1 MFASWLVVARWA
13 QTFFG
18 DWSTFHKHR
27 YEGYN
32 RSAMDRRRG
41 ADDPDLRPGVRP
53 GIIDLGPVSS
63 SRDVAR
69 SGRDDRGGGDRS
81 VTRQDRGRGASGS
94 ARAETN
100 APSGKSSSET
110 ENDEVRVSADGTVRI
125 QCDGGGALDV
135 ATVPLLELSTGQGPR
150 SAFVSPGTGRRGPF
164 LALVH
169 GVPSGVAQ
177 AFYDAARNE
186 LAVAN
191 IDPATAVGRA
201 VRAGCRAIRSRV
213 RRRHDLD
220 AFGFT
225 VVLVEATSQPFAF
238 VAQLPPCQLYAVD
251 AEGVRA
257 VPEIPTGLSVG
268 QVRSDRRW
276 EVEIE
281 IDRIPLSHEV
291 RLVLTDAALPTRMD
305 PATLQEFRRMPV
317 ARAASM
323 LVETLGEP
331 INPIRSPIGATGAT
345 LSPGDAQ
352 PEAIVVRFVLP
363 LAHRASSFSL
373 QGWRATLGAGRGLYD
388 RMMGTGWR
396 DRGAWDADARE
407 TSVRQPTGDLERGGP
422 WVATDGSVGIERR
435 RRKSLGEPEGAAVDP
450 SRTGSEVGAPV
461 SPFGRVVL
469 VPSTLAGTPLASARY
484 PRVTSPW
491 EWWDRLVDPPAFLPG
506 GPRAARFRRLR
517 RSLLVLAS
525 LVAVGVVAWQ
535 YEPFVIAPAR
545 NMLVRIAPPP
555 TATPLPPTPT
565 TPPVVGRTIASARGR
580 FVALAV
586 PPNTGAEP
594 GAVASVTARL
604 LDDVGDIV
612 GIRLGPM
619 EGTRDP
625 VPPRPTPGTGPQPT
639 PFPPRGFLATGGGLI
654 QRDDGVLYLDPGGT
668 VSVLGNAAQPPR
680 VVRVRGTGGW
690 VSPVAAV
697 VYGPSMYVFDAGKD
711 GVGLVWR
718 HPATAGGQYD
728 AEPVAWLQ
736 AGQRADLSLA
746 SDVATDGVFWVSR
759 RDGTILRLAGGR
771 AEVLALSGVTPPA
784 RSLGAIYTDQATKSL
799 YVIDEPS
806 RRMLRLNKDGAFEG
820 EVSGVIAPG
829 EIARGLWVDEGGKRA
844 LVLTT
849 QRLALVTPP

>member
-1 MFASWLVVARWA
+1 
-13 QTFFG
+13 
-18 DWSTFHKHR
+18 
-27 YEGYN
+27 
-32 RSAMDRRRG
+32 MDRRRG
-41 ADDPDLRPGVRP
+41 ADDPDPRTDARPGVFGP
-53 GIIDLGPVSS
+53 GSVSS
-63 SRDVAR
+63 GRAMAR
-69 SGRDDRGGGDRS
+69 SDRDGSVRGVRP
-81 VTRQDRGRGASGS
+81 VTRQNRADGGGPASGS
-94 ARAETN
+94 TRAER
-100 APSGKSSSET
+100 AVPPSGPYAET
-110 ENDEVRVSADGTVRI
+110 DPEDLRVSADGTVRI
-125 QCDGGGALDV
+125 PCDGGGALDV
-135 ATVPLLELSTGQGPR
+135 ATVPLLDLSTGQGPR

-177 AFYDAARNE
+177 VFYDAARDE

-191 IDPATAVGRA
+191 LDPATAVGRA
-201 VRAGCRAIRSRV
+201 VRAGCQAVRSRV
-213 RRRHDLD
+213 RRRHELD

-225 VVLVEATSQPFAF
+225 VVLVEAMSQPFAF

-251 AEGVRA
+251 ADGVRA

-281 IDRIPLSHEV
+281 TDRIPLSHEV
-291 RLVLTDAALPTRMD
+291 RLVLTDAALATRLD
-305 PATLQEFRRMPV
+305 PAMLQEFRRVPV
-317 ARAASM
+317 ARAASI

-331 INPIRSPIGATGAT
+331 ITAGRSPVGATGVS
-345 LSPGDAQ
+345 LSQGDSV

-363 LAHRASSFSL
+363 LSHRASTFSL
-373 QGWRATLGAGRGLYD
+373 QGWRATMAAGRDLYY
-388 RMMGTGWR
+388 RMMGTGEAD
-396 DRGAWDADARE
+396 DREASARQE
-407 TSVRQPTGDLERGGP
+407 TGELDRAGSRISP
-422 WVATDGSVGIERR
+422 DGSDGSLRR
-435 RRKSLGEPEGAAVDP
+435 RRKSLSDPVDPRQDP
-450 SRTGSEVGAPV
+450 SRTDTAAVGPV

-469 VPSTLAGTPLASARY
+469 VPSTFAGTPLASARH

-491 EWWDRLVDPPAFLPG
+491 GWWDRFIDPPTFLPG
-506 GPRAARFRRLR
+506 GPRAARFRRF
-517 RSLLVLAS
+517 RSLLLVIAS
-525 LVAVGVVAWQ
+525 LAAVGLVAWQ
-535 YEPFVIAPAR
+535 YEPLVIAPAR

-586 PPNTGAEP
+586 PPNSGTEP
-594 GAVASVTARL
+594 GAVASVTARV

-625 VPPRPTPGTGPQPT
+625 VPPRPTPGAGTQPT
-639 PFPPRGFLATGGGLI
+639 PIPPRGFLATGGGLI
-654 QRDDGVLYLDPGGT
+654 PRDDGVLYLDPGGT
-668 VSVLGNAAQPPR
+668 VSVLGNAGQPSR
-680 VVRVRGTGGW
+680 VVRVRGTAGW
-690 VSPVAAV
+690 VLPVAAV
-697 VYGPSMYVFDAGKD
+697 VYGPSMYVFDGGKD

-784 RSLGAIYTDQATKSL
+784 TSLGAIYTDQATKSL

-806 RRMLRLNKDGAFEG
+806 RRMLRLNKDGVFEG

-829 EIARGLWVDEGGKRA
+829 EIARGLWVDEAGKRA